1 LIKIKAK
8 RLRIFRLDRM
18 GNFIF
23 KCPRTG
29 MNVQH
34 RLADEP
40 APEDPRCSYEAVVCP
55 ACSRLHFINRSSRKL
70 LGQEQA

>member
-1 LIKIKAK
+1 
-8 RLRIFRLDRM
+8 
-18 GNFIF
+18 
-23 KCPRTG
+23 